1 MTAGINSDNY
11 LSEPDRQKAINL
23 AVAKAKPKDTVVL
36 FGKGHEKSMCFG
48 NEEKP
53 WSEHQAVKKAL
64 KKIA

>member
-1 MTAGINSDNY
+1 

-36 FGKGHEKSMCFG
+36 FGKGHEKSMCYE

-64 KKIA
+64 AKRPQ